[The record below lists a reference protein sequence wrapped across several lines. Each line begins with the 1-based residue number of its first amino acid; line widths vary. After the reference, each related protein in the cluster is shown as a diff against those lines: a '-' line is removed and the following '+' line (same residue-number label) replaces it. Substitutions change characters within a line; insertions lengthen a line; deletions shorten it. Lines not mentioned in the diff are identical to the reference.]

1 MVGGSGGS
9 SNRCQANKP
18 RREIK
23 ENSSDS
29 EVDKQEVEMDGH
41 DSETSQDLQTTLMI
55 LVSATR

>member
-1 MVGGSGGS
+1 MSGI
-9 SNRCQANKP
+9 KT